1 MLMLIRQCDNANSAV
16 IKPCKNSPTI
26 GQIAVMFKRTFAL
39 GEGPIEIFETFLI
52 KEA

>member
-26 GQIAVMFKRTFAL
+26 GQIAVMFRTSAL